1 MTTPAVGAVGKGPA
15 YYTIAASF
23 LGAGAWLGL
32 VLMSIAGLY
41 GNIPLWKDL
50 LAGTL
55 AAAVVA
61 ALSVLCGRQAGRQAG
76 RRAGLRVELI
86 AAFAALKGVEL
97 P

>member
-23 LGAGAWLGL
+23 LGAAAGGAWLGL

-55 AAAVVA
+55 AAAVVPHSLFSA
-61 ALSVLCGRQAGRQAG
+61 AGRQADRQADRQAG
-76 RRAGLRVELI
+76 ERASR
-86 AAFAALKGVEL
+86 
-97 P
+97 